1 MKHLLRLLALAAIA
15 VLAAALVSSARASD
29 LSITATNVIPSSA
42 AVIQTGTAGEALTA
56 GQLVYKKA
64 GDRKFYKADCDSA
77 TAEVRDVYGIA
88 VTSSATGAPV
98 SIVLQD
104 DALQIAASGLTNGT
118 IYLLSATAGGL
129 APAADATTGWRVTV
143 VAVAKSATTIA
154 FRAATLRSATAL

>member
-1 MKHLLRLLALAAIA
+1 MKHLFRLLALAAIA
-15 VLAAALVSSARASD
+15 VLAASHVRAAD
-29 LSITATNVIPSSA
+29 LSITGTAVIPSAS
-42 AVIQTGTAGEALTA
+42 AVIVQSTAGEAITR

-64 GDRKFYKADCDSA
+64 SDRKIYKADCDSA
-77 TAEVRDVYGIA
+77 TAEVRDVVGIA
-88 VTSSATGAPV
+88 VTDSSAGGPIAYVTEDPDLA
-98 SIVLQD
+98 
-104 DALQIAASGLTNGT
+104 IAASGLTNGT

>member
-1 MKHLLRLLALAAIA
+1 MKHLFRLLALAALFA
-15 VLAAALVSSARASD
+15 PCALPSALAAD

-64 GDRKFYKADCDSA
+64 SDRKFYKADCDSA
-77 TAEVRDVYGIA
+77 TTEVRDVYGMA

-98 SIVLQD
+98 SIVLED
-104 DALQIAASGLTNGT
+104 PALAIAASGLTNGT

-129 APAADATTGWRVTV
+129 APAADATTGWYPTV
-143 VAVAKSATTIA
+143 VAIAKSGTTIA